1 MRVTLGEALR
11 RAGIEPREARLL
23 LAQAAGIPESRI
35 VAHPEQ
41 PLEESSRARFDDW
54 AARRRLGE
62 PVAYLTGRREF
73 YGLSLRVTPAVLI
86 PRHESELL
94 VEQALAVLPREGQA
108 RVLDLGTGS
117 GALALAIKH
126 ARPAFEVVAVEAS
139 AAALAVARS
148 NARALGLEVD
158 WRLGT
163 WFAGLR
169 GEHFDAI
176 VSNPPYVARDDPH
189 LARGD
194 LRFEP
199 RAALDGGIDGLEAIR
214 VIVAQAPARL
224 APGGWLLLEH
234 GSEQGAAVRALLAQA
249 GLERM
254 STWRDLAGQERVSG
268 ASRAPEGAPVDQSK
282 APG

>member
-1 MRVTLGEALR
+1 MRVTVGEALR

-35 VAHPEQ
+35 VAHPEL
-41 PLEESSRARFDDW
+41 PLEESSCARFDDW
-54 AARRRLGE
+54 AARRRRGE

-73 YGLSLRVTPAVLI
+73 YGLSLDVTPAVLI

-94 VEQALAVLPREGQA
+94 VERALVALPREGRA

-126 ARPAFEVVAVEAS
+126 ARPAIEVVGVDAS
-139 AAALAVARS
+139 DAALAVARG
-148 NARALGLEVD
+148 NARRLGLEVG

-163 WFAGLR
+163 WFATLR
-169 GEHFDAI
+169 GERFDAI
-176 VSNPPYVARDDPH
+176 VSNPPYVACDDSH
-189 LARGD
+189 LTRGD

-214 VIVAQAPARL
+214 AIVAQAPSYL

-234 GSEQGAAVRALLAQA
+234 GFAQGAAVRALLAQA
-249 GLERM
+249 GLERIA
-254 STWRDLAGQERVSG
+254 TWRDLAGQERVSG
-268 ASRAPEGAPVDQSK
+268 ASHVPEGAPVDQSK
-282 APG
+282 APR